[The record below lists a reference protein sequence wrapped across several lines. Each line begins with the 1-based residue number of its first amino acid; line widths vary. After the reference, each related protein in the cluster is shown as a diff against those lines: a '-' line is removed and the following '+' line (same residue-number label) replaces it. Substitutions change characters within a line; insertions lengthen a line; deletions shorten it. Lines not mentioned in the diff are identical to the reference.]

1 MTTPIIQTL
10 ITTPDSFEAIRD
22 QIGVI
27 LAANSAAQMALAT
40 AGGLDPA
47 PWKLRVYT
55 ERSNPWEM
63 VLNDQSDLSPVVNVW
78 YDNGTFDAGA
88 SNTFERQKH
97 SAVYNVDC
105 YGFAISEADGV
116 GHKPGD
122 REAAFEAHR
131 AIRLVRKILMSAHC
145 TYLGLRSV
153 VGRRWPRSIT
163 VFQPQIDQRSI
174 PGCVA
179 ARLSLEVDFN
189 EFAPQIA
196 ETDLEEICIDIK
208 RSDTGAIIAE
218 YDILV

>member
-10 ITTPDSFEAIRD
+10 ITAPDSFEAIRD
-22 QIGVI
+22 QIGLI
-27 LAANSAAQMALAT
+27 LAANSAAQMALAVT
-40 AGGLDPA
+40 AGQDPLL
-47 PWKLRVYT
+47 WKLRVFT

-63 VLNDQSDLSPVVNVW
+63 VLNDQSDLSPVINVW
-78 YDNGTFDAGA
+78 YDNGSFDAGA

-97 SAVYNVDC
+97 VASYNVDC
-105 YGFAISEADGV
+105 YGFAISEANGT

-131 AIRLVRKILMSAHC
+131 TARLARKILMSAHC
-145 TYLGLRSV
+145 TYLGLRGTV
-153 VGRRWPRSIT
+153 WRRWLRSIT

-179 ARLSLEVDFN
+179 ARLALEVEFN
-189 EFAPQIA
+189 EFAPQMA
-196 ETDLEEICIDIK
+196 EGHLDEICVDIK